1 MNSNEDGA
9 NVLLTCSSELIR
21 NHTLRFLSRT
31 LPVLRADATLP
42 RVARLTPA
50 PAAPARCVLPSVTN
64 VQPELMNQL
73 LDILQ

>member
-50 PAAPARCVLPSVTN
+50 PARCVLPSVTN